1 MPFFSKADA
10 HGKAQERQ
18 LSPETGAM
26 LDVII
31 ALVPAA
37 FAGIAVFGIR
47 AAVVIAL
54 TVLSSVLF
62 EHLYSVIKKAPT
74 TVGDLSAIITGLI
87 LAFSLPVKVPL
98 YVPVFG
104 SAVAIIAVKLLFGG
118 RGKNPLN
125 PALTARAA
133 LFLAFTPSLTK
144 FTVPARN
151 PVDAVSCATPMKVLS
166 ELDFSGDVSAQ
177 ISTLVEE
184 GELPGLMNML
194 FGVRAGCIGE
204 VCAIALLLG
213 GIYLILRGV
222 ISFALPVTYIG
233 SFALCTL
240 VFSGFSPVF
249 TLYYVL
255 SGALLLG
262 AFFIATDPVTTA
274 DSMNKRL
281 ISGAAAGVLTA
292 VIRFYT
298 PLSEGVTASLLLM
311 NVVLLIIRKL
321 PAIKAFIEAKKNPP
335 AAEEPAEEAV
345 AEEAISEAAE
355 EPAEEE
361 TAEEATAVEATAE
374 AVDETAEEAASEAV
388 EEAIEEAVD
397 EAIEEA
403 VEEAVE
409 EPEEE
414 ALAEAS
420 AEDSAED
427 SAEENSPFSET
438 EGIPVSPSETT
449 PEEPVSTPVAKEPS
463 DTEKEAEAE
472 EISATVAPSEEKK
485 ETAPTEPVL
494 PPSKPVFVNKPSS
507 DTEAAHPAAVQGRN
521 RKQGRKAKK
530 KQKQMPDFS
539 EPLPEVIP
547 EFLKKE
553 IEKQKT
559 ARGE

>member
-74 TVGDLSAIITGLI
+74 TVGDLSAVITGLI

-166 ELDFSGDVSAQ
+166 ELDFSGDISAQ

-184 GELPGLMNML
+184 GELPGLINML

-298 PLSEGVTASLLLM
+298 PLSEGVTVSLLLM
-311 NVVLLIIRKL
+311 NAVLLIIRRL

-335 AAEEPAEEAV
+335 AAEEPAEETAEGTTDEAV
-345 AEEAISEAAE
+345 TEEAAE

-361 TAEEATAVEATAE
+361 TAEEATAEEAN
-374 AVDETAEEAASEAV
+374 ETAEEAASEAV

-397 EAIEEA
+397 EAA
-403 VEEAVE
+403 EEAVE

-420 AEDSAED
+420 AEDSAEE
-427 SAEENSPFSET
+427 SAEENSPSSET
-438 EGIPVSPSETT
+438 EGIPEAPSETT

-472 EISATVAPSEEKK
+472 ENSAPGAPSEEKK

>member
-54 TVLSSVLF
+54 TVLCSVLF

-74 TVGDLSAIITGLI
+74 TVGDLSAVITGLI

-184 GELPGLMNML
+184 GELPGLINML

-298 PLSEGVTASLLLM
+298 PLSEGVTVSLLLM
-311 NVVLLIIRKL
+311 NAVLLIIRKL

-335 AAEEPAEEAV
+335 AAEEPAEETTDEAV
-345 AEEAISEAAE
+345 TEEAISEAAE

-361 TAEEATAVEATAE
+361 TAEEATAEEAN
-374 AVDETAEEAASEAV
+374 ETAEEAASEAV
-388 EEAIEEAVD
+388 EETI
-397 EAIEEA
+397 
-403 VEEAVE
+403 EEAVE

-420 AEDSAED
+420 AEDSAEE
-427 SAEENSPFSET
+427 SAEENSPSSET
-438 EGIPVSPSETT
+438 EGITVNPSATT
-449 PEEPVSTPVAKEPS
+449 PEEPVSTPVAEEPS

-472 EISATVAPSEEKK
+472 EISAPGAPSEEKK

-530 KQKQMPDFS
+530 KQKQIPDFS

-547 EFLKKE
+547 EFLKRE